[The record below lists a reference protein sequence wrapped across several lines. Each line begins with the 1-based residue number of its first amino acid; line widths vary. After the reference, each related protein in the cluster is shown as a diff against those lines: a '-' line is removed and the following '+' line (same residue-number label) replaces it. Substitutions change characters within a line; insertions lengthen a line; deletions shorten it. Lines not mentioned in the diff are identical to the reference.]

1 MYWKVLLDAIQQVK
15 EVKGILRKEE
25 RNRKEEI
32 KLSLI
37 VDIMIVYVENLEEL
51 TDWWNLWTFTAEFQD
66 TKLIKNQ
73 SLLYTSS
80 EEVEFEI

>member
-1 MYWKVLLDAIQQVK
+1 MYWKVLLDAIRQVK

-51 TDWWNLWTFTAEFQD
+51 TDWWNL
-66 TKLIKNQ
+66 
-73 SLLYTSS
+73 
-80 EEVEFEI
+80 